1 MSTFPV
7 PRTNKNLPLLLGE
20 SAAIVSLRREIEA
33 AARTDAKVLV
43 LGETGSGKE
52 VVARLIHDQSAR
64 ASRAF
69 VAVNCSGIPETLLES
84 ELFGHTRGSF
94 TGAYRDKPGLVRQA
108 DRGTLFLD
116 ELGEMSLRMQA
127 VLLRFAE
134 TGEIQTIGVDG
145 VTGRSDVR
153 LITATNRNLRERIEA
168 GVFREDLYFR
178 LNIIQIHVP
187 PLRERAEDVILL
199 LRHYLRRAAET
210 HRLHYPELTP
220 DAEQLLIAYPWPGNV
235 RELKNLAERL
245 VVREW
250 ERPIAAEDL
259 PTEIRGLARD
269 DIDGVGARRQ
279 ESRHENVA
287 SSPRRPE
294 RSSSTA
300 DRLWERLIAGESFW
314 TVVHQPFKAHE
325 LTRDDLAA
333 LIHRGLEH
341 TRGSYRALLGVFG
354 LPPTDY
360 KRFHAF
366 LYQQNCNLP
375 VGPYRTARAA
385 MRRQDRP
392 SSAYAGRLI
401 AAFDIHD
408 PQRAAAMLQAL
419 GGLITP
425 RRESVSIP
433 RRSPTTRSRTSTL
446 APTLA

>member
-1 MSTFPV
+1 MSSFAV
-7 PRTNKNLPLLLGE
+7 PRMNKNLPVLLGE
-20 SAAIVSLRREIEA
+20 SAAIVALRREIEA

-43 LGETGSGKE
+43 LGETGAGKE
-52 VVARLIHDQSAR
+52 VVARLIHDQSTRAAR
-64 ASRAF
+64 SF

-84 ELFGHTRGSF
+84 ELFGHARGSF

-187 PLRERAEDVILL
+187 PLRERAEDVLL
-199 LRHYLRRAAET
+199 LLQHYLRRAAET
-210 HRLHYPELTP
+210 HRLHCPELTA
-220 DAEQLLIAYPWPGNV
+220 DAEQLLVAYPWPGNV

-250 ERPIAAEDL
+250 DRAITAEDL
-259 PTEIRGLARD
+259 PIEIRGGREVTPSVSVQNMAF
-269 DIDGVGARRQ
+269 VQ
-279 ESRHENVA
+279 ESNA
-287 SSPRRPE
+287 PSPRRVD
-294 RSSSTA
+294 RGSGTA
-300 DRLWERLIAGESFW
+300 DRLWERLINGESFW

-375 VGPYRTARAA
+375 VGPYRTARAT

-392 SSAYAGRLI
+392 ASAY
-401 AAFDIHD
+401 
-408 PQRAAAMLQAL
+408 
-419 GGLITP
+419 TP
-425 RRESVSIP
+425 
-433 RRSPTTRSRTSTL
+433 
-446 APTLA
+446 AC

>member
-1 MSTFPV
+1 MIFDTTLADFAVDLSQSKKADLLPPAYLRDLELPEMSTLSS
-7 PRTNKNLPLLLGE
+7 PRTPRNLPLLLGE
-20 SAAIVSLRREIEA
+20 SAAITSLRREIEA

-52 VVARLIHDQSAR
+52 VVARLIHEHSSR

-153 LITATNRNLRERIEA
+153 LITATNRNLRERIDA

-187 PLRERAEDVILL
+187 PLRERPEDVMLL
-199 LRHYLRRAAET
+199 LRHYLRKASET
-210 HRLHYPELTP
+210 HRLHCPELTL
-220 DAEQLLIAYPWPGNV
+220 DAEQMLSGYAWPGNV

-250 ERPIAAEDL
+250 DRAIASDDL
-259 PTEIRGLARD
+259 PTEIRGSRD
-269 DIDGVGARRQ
+269 TVSAAPSTNVMFNQESVPTARRI
-279 ESRHENVA
+279 
-287 SSPRRPE
+287 E
-294 RSSSTA
+294 RGSGAA
-300 DRLWERLIAGESFW
+300 DRLWDRLIAGENFW

-375 VGPYRTARAA
+375 VGPYRTARAT

-392 SSAYAGRLI
+392 ASVY
-401 AAFDIHD
+401 
-408 PQRAAAMLQAL
+408 
-419 GGLITP
+419 TP
-425 RRESVSIP
+425 
-433 RRSPTTRSRTSTL
+433 
-446 APTLA
+446 AC

>member
-1 MSTFPV
+1 
-7 PRTNKNLPLLLGE
+7 
-20 SAAIVSLRREIEA
+20 VSLRREIEA

-43 LGETGSGKE
+43 LGETGAGKE
-52 VVARLIHDQSAR
+52 VVARLIHDMS
-64 ASRAF
+64 SRAARSF

-153 LITATNRNLRERIEA
+153 LITATNRNLRERIDA
-168 GVFREDLYFR
+168 GLFREDLYFR

-187 PLRERAEDVILL
+187 PLRERAEDVLL
-199 LRHYLRRAAET
+199 LLQHYLRRASET
-210 HRLHYPELTP
+210 HRLHCPELTP
-220 DAEQLLIAYPWPGNV
+220 DAEQLLVAYAWPGNV
-235 RELKNLAERL
+235 RELKNLTERL

-250 ERPIAAEDL
+250 DRPITAEDL
-259 PTEIRGLARD
+259 PIEIRGRRD
-269 DIDGVGARRQ
+269 AAQAMSVPSVAFAQ
-279 ESRHENVA
+279 EPNA
-287 SSPRRPE
+287 PSPRRVD
-294 RSSSTA
+294 RGSGTA

-375 VGPYRTARAA
+375 VGPYRTVRAS

-392 SSAYAGRLI
+392 ASAY
-401 AAFDIHD
+401 
-408 PQRAAAMLQAL
+408 
-419 GGLITP
+419 TP
-425 RRESVSIP
+425 
-433 RRSPTTRSRTSTL
+433 
-446 APTLA
+446 AC

>member
-1 MSTFPV
+1 MSTLSS
-7 PRTNKNLPLLLGE
+7 PRTPGNLPLLLGE
-20 SAAIVSLRREIEA
+20 SAAINSLRREIEA

-43 LGETGSGKE
+43 LGETGAGKE
-52 VVARLIHDQSAR
+52 VVARLIHEHSAR
-64 ASRAF
+64 SSRSF

-153 LITATNRNLRERIEA
+153 LITATNRNLRERIDS

-187 PLRERAEDVILL
+187 PLRERPEDVMLL
-199 LRHYLRRAAET
+199 LRHYLRKASET
-210 HRLHYPELTP
+210 HRLHCPELTP
-220 DAEQLLIAYPWPGNV
+220 DAEQMLSAYAWPGNV

-250 ERPIAAEDL
+250 DRPIAPDDL
-259 PTEIRGLARD
+259 PTEIRGSRD
-269 DIDGVGARRQ
+269 SVSSTPSNNVAFNQESVPTARRL
-279 ESRHENVA
+279 
-287 SSPRRPE
+287 E
-294 RSSSTA
+294 RGSGTA
-300 DRLWERLIAGESFW
+300 DRLWERLIAGENFW

-375 VGPYRTARAA
+375 VGPYRTARAT

-392 SSAYAGRLI
+392 ASVY
-401 AAFDIHD
+401 
-408 PQRAAAMLQAL
+408 
-419 GGLITP
+419 TP
-425 RRESVSIP
+425 
-433 RRSPTTRSRTSTL
+433 
-446 APTLA
+446 AC

>member
-1 MSTFPV
+1 VIFATNFSDFPV
-7 PRTNKNLPLLLGE
+7 DLCLFKKADLFPTCYLRIGERTQMSSFAVPRMNKNLPALLGE

-43 LGETGSGKE
+43 LGETGAGKE
-52 VVARLIHDQSAR
+52 VVARLIHEQSSRVAR
-64 ASRAF
+64 SF

-153 LITATNRNLRERIEA
+153 LITATNRNLRERIDA
-168 GVFREDLYFR
+168 GLFREDLYFR

-187 PLRERAEDVILL
+187 PLRERAEDVLL
-199 LRHYLRRAAET
+199 LLQHYLRRASET
-210 HRLHYPELTP
+210 HRLHCPELTP
-220 DAEQLLIAYPWPGNV
+220 DAEQLLVAYAWPGNV
-235 RELKNLAERL
+235 RELKNLTERL

-250 ERPIAAEDL
+250 DRPITAEDL
-259 PTEIRGLARD
+259 PIEIRGRRD
-269 DIDGVGARRQ
+269 AAPAMNVPSVAFAQ
-279 ESRHENVA
+279 EPNA
-287 SSPRRPE
+287 PSPRRVD
-294 RSSSTA
+294 RGSGTA

-375 VGPYRTARAA
+375 VGPYRTVRAS

-392 SSAYAGRLI
+392 ASAY
-401 AAFDIHD
+401 
-408 PQRAAAMLQAL
+408 
-419 GGLITP
+419 TP
-425 RRESVSIP
+425 
-433 RRSPTTRSRTSTL
+433 
-446 APTLA
+446 AC

>member
-1 MSTFPV
+1 MATLPL
-7 PRTNKNLPLLLGE
+7 PRTSRNLPQLLGE
-20 SAAIVSLRREIEA
+20 SAAIVSLRKEIEA

-52 VVARLIHDQSAR
+52 VVARLIHEHSSRMA
-64 ASRAF
+64 RAF

-187 PLRERAEDVILL
+187 ALRDHAEDVMLL
-199 LRHYLRRAAET
+199 LRHYLRRASET
-210 HRLHYPELTP
+210 HRLHCPDLTP

-259 PTEIRGLARD
+259 PSEIRGWRETTTTVA
-269 DIDGVGARRQ
+269 GAPAVPGM
-279 ESRHENVA
+279 SHENAA
-287 SSPRRPE
+287 SSPRRPD
-294 RSSSTA
+294 RSSGTA

-392 SSAYAGRLI
+392 PSAY
-401 AAFDIHD
+401 
-408 PQRAAAMLQAL
+408 
-419 GGLITP
+419 TP
-425 RRESVSIP
+425 
-433 RRSPTTRSRTSTL
+433 
-446 APTLA
+446 AC

>member
-1 MSTFPV
+1 MSTLSS
-7 PRTNKNLPLLLGE
+7 PRTPRSLPLLLGE

-52 VVARLIHDQSAR
+52 VVARLIHEHSSR

-153 LITATNRNLRERIEA
+153 LITATNRNLRERIDA

-187 PLRERAEDVILL
+187 PLRERAEDVLLL
-199 LRHYLRRAAET
+199 LRHYLRKASET
-210 HRLHYPELTP
+210 HRLHCPELTA
-220 DAEQLLIAYPWPGNV
+220 DAEQVLTAYAWPGNV

-250 ERPIAAEDL
+250 DRPISSNDL
-259 PTEIRGLARD
+259 PTEIRGSRETVSSTPSANVVFTQESLPT
-269 DIDGVGARRQ
+269 ARRL
-279 ESRHENVA
+279 EGGSGA
-287 SSPRRPE
+287 
-294 RSSSTA
+294 A
-300 DRLWERLIAGESFW
+300 DRLWDRLIAGENFW

-375 VGPYRTARAA
+375 VGPYRTARATV
-385 MRRQDRP
+385 RRQDRP
-392 SSAYAGRLI
+392 ASAYPPAC
-401 AAFDIHD
+401 
-408 PQRAAAMLQAL
+408 
-419 GGLITP
+419 
-425 RRESVSIP
+425 
-433 RRSPTTRSRTSTL
+433 
-446 APTLA
+446 

>member
-20 SAAIVSLRREIEA
+20 SAAILSLRREIEA

-52 VVARLIHDQSAR
+52 VVARLIHEQSAR
-64 ASRAF
+64 VARAF

-187 PLRERAEDVILL
+187 PRAVVGRLSVAWQ
-199 LRHYLRRAAET
+199 RARVE
-210 HRLHYPELTP
+210 E
-220 DAEQLLIAYPWPGNV
+220 PG
-235 RELKNLAERL
+235 RATGGSGMG
-245 VVREW
+245 
-250 ERPIAAEDL
+250 ASDCC
-259 PTEIRGLARD
+259 RG
-269 DIDGVGARRQ
+269 
-279 ESRHENVA
+279 S
-287 SSPRRPE
+287 
-294 RSSSTA
+294 A
-300 DRLWERLIAGESFW
+300 DRDSRLA
-314 TVVHQPFKAHE
+314 
-325 LTRDDLAA
+325 
-333 LIHRGLEH
+333 
-341 TRGSYRALLGVFG
+341 
-354 LPPTDY
+354 
-360 KRFHAF
+360 
-366 LYQQNCNLP
+366 
-375 VGPYRTARAA
+375 
-385 MRRQDRP
+385 
-392 SSAYAGRLI
+392 
-401 AAFDIHD
+401 
-408 PQRAAAMLQAL
+408 
-419 GGLITP
+419 
-425 RRESVSIP
+425 
-433 RRSPTTRSRTSTL
+433 
-446 APTLA
+446 

>member
-1 MSTFPV
+1 
-7 PRTNKNLPLLLGE
+7 LLLGE
-20 SAAIVSLRREIEA
+20 SPAITSLRREIEA

-52 VVARLIHDQSAR
+52 VVARLIHDHSTR
-64 ASRAF
+64 SSRAF

-134 TGEIQTIGVDG
+134 TGEIQPIGSDA
-145 VTGRSDVR
+145 VTGRTDVR
-153 LITATNRNLRERIEA
+153 LITATNRDLRQRIDA

-187 PLRERAEDVILL
+187 PLRERPEDVMLL
-199 LRHYLRRAAET
+199 LGHYLRKASET
-210 HRLHYPELTP
+210 HRLHCPELTSE
-220 DAEQLLIAYPWPGNV
+220 AEQVLSAYAWPGNV

-250 ERPIAAEDL
+250 DRSIAPQDL
-259 PTEIRGLARD
+259 PTEIRGSRD
-269 DIDGVGARRQ
+269 NVSVEPNSNVVFNQEAVPAARRL
-279 ESRHENVA
+279 
-287 SSPRRPE
+287 E
-294 RSSSTA
+294 RGSGAA
-300 DRLWERLIAGESFW
+300 DRLWDRLIAGENFW

-325 LTRDDLAA
+325 LTRDDLGA
-333 LIHRGLEH
+333 LFHRGLEH

-375 VGPYRTARAA
+375 VGPYRTARAT

-392 SSAYAGRLI
+392 PSVY
-401 AAFDIHD
+401 
-408 PQRAAAMLQAL
+408 
-419 GGLITP
+419 TP
-425 RRESVSIP
+425 
-433 RRSPTTRSRTSTL
+433 
-446 APTLA
+446 AC

>member
-1 MSTFPV
+1 MSTFPA
-7 PRTNKNLPLLLGE
+7 PRTNRNLPQLLGE
-20 SAAIVSLRREIEA
+20 SAAILSLRKEIEA

-52 VVARLIHDQSAR
+52 VVARLIHDLSSR
-64 ASRAF
+64 MSRAF

-187 PLRERAEDVILL
+187 PLRERAEDVMLL

-210 HRLHYPELTP
+210 HRLHCPDLTP

-250 ERPIAAEDL
+250 ERAITAEDL
-259 PTEIRGLARD
+259 PSEIRGWRETTSTVA
-269 DIDGVGARRQ
+269 GAAAV
-279 ESRHENVA
+279 SGLSHEGPSA
-287 SSPRRPE
+287 TPRRPD
-294 RSSSTA
+294 RSSNTA

-375 VGPYRTARAA
+375 VGPYRTARAT

-392 SSAYAGRLI
+392 PSAY
-401 AAFDIHD
+401 
-408 PQRAAAMLQAL
+408 
-419 GGLITP
+419 TP
-425 RRESVSIP
+425 
-433 RRSPTTRSRTSTL
+433 
-446 APTLA
+446 AC

>member
-1 MSTFPV
+1 MSTFPA
-7 PRTNKNLPLLLGE
+7 PRTNRNLPQLLGE
-20 SAAIVSLRREIEA
+20 SAAILSLRKEIEA

-52 VVARLIHDQSAR
+52 VVARLIHDLSSR
-64 ASRAF
+64 MSRAF

-187 PLRERAEDVILL
+187 PLRERAEDVMLL

-210 HRLHYPELTP
+210 HRLHCPELTP

-259 PTEIRGLARD
+259 PSEIRGWRETTSTVA
-269 DIDGVGARRQ
+269 GAAAVPGL
-279 ESRHENVA
+279 SHEGPSA
-287 SSPRRPE
+287 TPRRPD
-294 RSSSTA
+294 RSSNTA

-341 TRGSYRALLGVFG
+341 TRGSYRALLTVFH

-375 VGPYRTARAA
+375 VGPYRTARAT

-392 SSAYAGRLI
+392 PSAY
-401 AAFDIHD
+401 
-408 PQRAAAMLQAL
+408 
-419 GGLITP
+419 TP
-425 RRESVSIP
+425 
-433 RRSPTTRSRTSTL
+433 
-446 APTLA
+446 AC